1 MNNLMVFNNKEFGE
15 VRTVEIEGKI
25 YFVGKDVASALGYS
39 NSSKAVSTHCKHI
52 RKEVIDVSSQNGNA
66 HKSRKTQEM
75 SLIDEGD
82 VYRLIIKSK
91 LESAERFE
99 SWVFDEVLPTIR
111 KTGGYIPVND
121 NMSDSEIMAK
131 ALMIA
136 QKTIENKDKLIEE
149 LQPKGY
155 WFDKFINSEGTFTA
169 TQVAKLFGLSS
180 AKKLNKLLNDMKII
194 YKQGKNWLPYADI
207 DTEWF
212 KLIVGSSNE
221 HSYSQLKFTPVGV
234 MELSNKL
241 DIELSENDL
250 KEVI

>member
-15 VRTVEIEGKI
+15 VRTIEIEGKI

-52 RKEVIDVSSQNGNA
+52 RKEVIEAPSQNRNVV
-66 HKSRKTQEM
+66 KTQT

-82 VYRLIIKSK
+82 IYRLIVRSK

-111 KTGGYIPVND
+111 KTGGYIPINN
-121 NMSDSEIMAK
+121 NMSDAEIMAK
-131 ALMIA
+131 ALVIA

-194 YKQGKNWLPYADI
+194 YKQGKNWLPYADV
-207 DTEWF
+207 DTEWY

-234 MELSNKL
+234 VELSNKL

-250 KEVI
+250 KEVM